1 MTNQPLS
8 VACLGAGYFSRFHYD
23 AWRRLSHVQLVGSA
37 DIDVDRAASTGLP
50 AYASLESMLQ
60 SVVPDILDVI
70 TTPATHL
77 DSIAKALQAGVKT
90 IICQKPF
97 CSSLDEAQSAIDLA
111 DAAGA
116 LLIVHENFR
125 FQPWYRCMAQA
136 IKDGRVGAVQQFVF
150 RLRPGDGQGA
160 DAYLERQPYFRQMP
174 RLLIHETGVH
184 FVDVFRYLLGMP
196 DAVYADLR
204 RINPAIKGEDAG
216 FFIFDY
222 DNGCRA
228 VFDGNRHLDHA
239 AENLRTTLGEA
250 LLEGDQGSLS
260 LTGDG
265 TVKYRKFGARESEIL
280 LPALGWQSFGGDC
293 VQALQRHVV
302 AGLLTGSP
310 IENQAR
316 DYIAVMQLEEAIYC
330 AAAEHRKQEVKSFV
344 RQRKTHITDKASR

>member
-1 MTNQPLS
+1 MKHVPVR

-23 AWRRLSHVQLVGSA
+23 AWRRLENVELIGSA
-37 DIDVDRAASTGLP
+37 DIALDRASSTGLP
-50 AYASLESMLQ
+50 AFVSLDSMLQ
-60 SVVPDILDVI
+60 AVKPDILDII
-70 TTPATHL
+70 TTPTTHL
-77 DSIAKALQAGVKT
+77 EAIRQAVDAGVKT

-97 CSSLDEAQSAIDLA
+97 CSSLEEARSAIALA
-111 DAAGA
+111 EVAGA

-136 IKDGRVGAVQQFVF
+136 IERGLVGIVQQFVF

-160 DAYLERQPYFRQMP
+160 DAYLERQPYFREMP

-204 RINPAIKGEDAG
+204 RINPKIKGEDAG
-216 FFIFDY
+216 FFIFEY
-222 DNGCRA
+222 ANGCRA
-228 VFDGNRHLDHA
+228 TFDGNRHLDHS
-239 AENLRTTLGEA
+239 AENLRMTMGEA
-250 LLEGDQGSLS
+250 LLEGDRGTLS

-265 TVKYRKFGARESEIL
+265 TVKYRKFGSRESETL

-293 VQALQRHVV
+293 VLALQRHVV
-302 AGLLTGSP
+302 TGLLTGSL

-316 DYIAVMQLEEAIYC
+316 DYIAVMQLEEAIYR
-330 AAAEHRKQEVKSFV
+330 AAAEHRKLEVTSFV
-344 RQRKTHITDKASR
+344 R